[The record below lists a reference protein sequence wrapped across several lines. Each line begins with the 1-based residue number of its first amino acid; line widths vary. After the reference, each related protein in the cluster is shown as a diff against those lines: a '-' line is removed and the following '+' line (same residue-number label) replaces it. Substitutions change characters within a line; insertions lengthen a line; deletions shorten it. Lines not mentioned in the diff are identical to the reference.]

1 MESEKSISWIEINKR
16 HGFSG
21 MYRMDTFAPVFKN
34 SDMYTWIFTGIALA
48 MIFFAKCIKEIIDIR
63 MMGRMT
69 PQERKVVLEKR
80 NYYDNHA

>member
-1 MESEKSISWIEINKR
+1 MN
-16 HGFSG
+16 
-21 MYRMDTFAPVFKN
+21 
-34 SDMYTWIFTGIALA
+34 TWMFTGIAVA
-48 MIFFAKCIKEIIDIR
+48 MVFFAKCIKEIIDIR